1 MKCLCV
7 HTFCTAYHLT
17 IFLVIFYSVSINCA
31 HLHPQFGELSP
42 DEQLEAMKAEEET
55 GEVDLN
61 LQEYKKR
68 RDEARRSPYPSV
80 IVEVQST
87 PPPEYTPSRM
97 KYIREEGEEE
107 ITIEDIQRLN
117 AILDMKPGAPKD
129 GGFYDALGEVSLSL

>member
-1 MKCLCV
+1 MSMSKSLL
-7 HTFCTAYHLT
+7 HHFHL
-17 IFLVIFYSVSINCA
+17 IVFLVIFYSVSINCA
-31 HLHPQFGELSP
+31 HLHPQYGELSP
-42 DEQLEAMKAEEET
+42 DEQLQAMKAEEET

-87 PPPEYTPSRM
+87 PPPEFTPSRM

-107 ITIEDIQRLN
+107 ITMEDIHRLN
-117 AILDMKPGAPKD
+117 ALLDLKLGAPKD
-129 GGFYDALGEVSLSL
+129 GGFYDALGEVRLSL